1 MSLPPEFKDIDER
14 IDSIFES
21 GDAYRETTDISVPET
36 LPPEMTDEQ
45 AEEWME
51 PIEDIGDDTQKYD
64 FDPVEPFRIHDFDRD
79 TANDMIDS
87 AYQQHPNLK

>member
-45 AEEWME
+45 AEKWME

-64 FDPVEPFRIHDFDRD
+64 AHVWYIVDGPQSCDFPLSR
-79 TANDMIDS
+79 
-87 AYQQHPNLK
+87 LG